1 MVRRTPTAGLI
12 LLHPGVHFKSVKG
25 NALFANRN
33 LCQLVSDFPVKA
45 VAVHPQVSGGIP
57 EAYQSRQDSLHFYL
71 AK

>member
-12 LLHPGVHFKSVKG
+12 LLHPGIHFKAVKG
-25 NALFANRN
+25 DALSADGNFGQGRAH
-33 LCQLVSDFPVKA
+33 LPVKA